1 MLRDAAWL
9 PRARFPV
16 PSLVP
21 GWHVFAIELASGG
34 CCQVDGGGT
43 GSGPNPAH
51 SSAGGGGTASN
62 VTSTLASLR
71 SATVHEDPLHAPEKP
86 DSRQPESG
94 VAVRTI
100 VAPSSNVALH
110 ALPQSIPA
118 GLDVTVPEPVFTTVR
133 TCLPGG
139 GAFANVAATERSASS
154 TTLHS
159 PDPWQSPLHPPNTL
173 APSGTA
179 TSVSWVPAAT
189 FVVQGALQSA
199 RPVAWI
205 FPPPV
210 PWTTRVST
218 CVEGPTSPEGE
229 LGIVDPHAAHRLH
242 AAVAS
247 TSERIGISPCRN
259 LITSSDRRK
268 GLPMTERESGS
279 CRGES
284 ERAAPEFA
292 LIGRR
297 CRTRPRSDRLEIG
310 AGRKSGAPNRTRT
323 CGLRFR
329 GRGRSRIRLV
339 LATRALLRMPRALA
353 KSRAARSAERP
364 RTRNSRDGRAGPSAQ
379 RLLQLGDVVLP
390 ERSLGGRREASRS
403 GGRAGGGQAEMPE
416 DS

>member
-1 MLRDAAWL
+1 MAKSCAATGRRSLKRLSARRYPSACGMIVTSVPLARPSGFPLASRSRITVLRDATWL

-71 SATVHEDPLHAPEKP
+71 SATVHEDPLHAPENP

-94 VAVRTI
+94 VALRAI

-199 RPVAWI
+199 TPVAWI

-247 TSERIGISPCRN
+247 TSERIWYLPLQESHQLVRP
-259 LITSSDRRK
+259 TEESSNHRAGERQ
-268 GLPMTERESGS
+268 LP
-279 CRGES
+279 
-284 ERAAPEFA
+284 
-292 LIGRR
+292 
-297 CRTRPRSDRLEIG
+297 
-310 AGRKSGAPNRTRT
+310 
-323 CGLRFR
+323 
-329 GRGRSRIRLV
+329 SRIRASSFHGMRIERMSRLGRCGGRGC
-339 LATRALLRMPRALA
+339 LARRSNMGRGTDSAMA
-353 KSRAARSAERP
+353 KARSPFATSRPAQIRRGIERGEPAAAAPAWRDGGAARAAR
-364 RTRNSRDGRAGPSAQ
+364 
-379 RLLQLGDVVLP
+379 
-390 ERSLGGRREASRS
+390 
-403 GGRAGGGQAEMPE
+403 
-416 DS
+416 